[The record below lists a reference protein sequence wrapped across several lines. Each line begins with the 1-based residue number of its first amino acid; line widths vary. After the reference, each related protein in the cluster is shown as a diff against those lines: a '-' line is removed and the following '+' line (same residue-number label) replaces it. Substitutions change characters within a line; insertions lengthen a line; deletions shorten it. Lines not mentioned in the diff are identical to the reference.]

1 MTERQVN
8 ILVALPAEAKP
19 IIRTYGL
26 QRKQPDG
33 IYPCYV
39 KQPFTLV
46 LTGPGTEAMEK
57 SVAFLHSQQQED
69 NSAIWLNIGI
79 TGHGSLARG
88 TCLLA
93 ECVHD
98 LPSACYWQ
106 LSPPVDHLF
115 PAGPLH
121 CVAEPV
127 SIYKQDT
134 AYDMESSGFA
144 AGIDKIG
151 ALERA
156 QIMKVVSDNPQEP
169 SSQING
175 RMVSDLI
182 QSAIPTLSVLIDR
195 LKSHA

>member
-19 IIRTYGL
+19 IIRAYDL

-33 IYPCYV
+33 LFPRYV

-79 TGHGSLARG
+79 TGHGSLTCG

-93 ECVHD
+93 ESVND
-98 LPSACYWQ
+98 LPSARYWQ
-106 LSPPVDHLF
+106 LSPPVGH
-115 PAGPLH
+115 
-121 CVAEPV
+121 
-127 SIYKQDT
+127 
-134 AYDMESSGFA
+134 
-144 AGIDKIG
+144 
-151 ALERA
+151 
-156 QIMKVVSDNPQEP
+156 
-169 SSQING
+169 
-175 RMVSDLI
+175 
-182 QSAIPTLSVLIDR
+182 
-195 LKSHA
+195 